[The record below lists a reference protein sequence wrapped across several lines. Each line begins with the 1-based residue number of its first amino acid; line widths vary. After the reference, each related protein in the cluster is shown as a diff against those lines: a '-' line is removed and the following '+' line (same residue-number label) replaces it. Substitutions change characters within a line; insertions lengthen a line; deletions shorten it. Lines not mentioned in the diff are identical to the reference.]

1 MTKPTTSN
9 TTPNTPPYIAKLLVF
24 APVIIFLTI
33 ALFLIAI
40 DHNKG
45 RAYFDHNHFHLPVIK
60 GLIENFD
67 ISDYKAATAPGY
79 HVIFAS
85 IGKLTGANVT
95 LFKIVNALITSLFI
109 GYLSFKLSTF
119 YRPVYVLILML
130 PITLSIYILP
140 AGIWLLPDNLAW
152 FAVAWMIFQIDS
164 KPFNNNQLICIAI
177 VLALAVFTR
186 QTYLWLVSMVWASGL
201 YYLFIDKNKTYQF
214 KYILKCTIST
224 GPAIIVLLSLAII
237 WQGLVPPSFQSIHH
251 HISPSAPAFFFALLA
266 IYGAFYLPVFYHS
279 LKSRLNKK
287 VILLGALLGFISV
300 IFITSNY
307 DIKAGRFGGLWNIV
321 KVMPTIADKSL
332 LLIILSTF
340 GGALFMALMQIINRE
355 KRNIIIIA
363 TAAFVS
369 AMMVNQFVYERY
381 FSGFIYILLTYLAC
395 HQNKERSFTKNHW
408 AYSTIIVFALINT
421 LLLYRN
427 LNQSL

>member
-1 MTKPTTSN
+1 MIESATNHNSPKPS
-9 TTPNTPPYIAKLLVF
+9 PYIAKLLVF
-24 APVIIFLTI
+24 APVAIFLTL

-45 RAYFDHNHFHLPVIK
+45 RAYFDHSHFHLPVIK

-79 HVIFAS
+79 HLIFAS
-85 IGKLTGANVT
+85 IGKLTGVNVT
-95 LFKIVNALITSLFI
+95 LFKIVNTLITSLFI

-119 YRPVYVLILML
+119 YRPIYVLILML

-152 FAVAWMIFQIDS
+152 LAVAWMIFQINS
-164 KPFNNNQLICIAI
+164 NPFDQKQLICIAI

-186 QTYLWLVSMVWASGL
+186 QTYLWLVSIVWASGL
-201 YYLFIDKNKTYQF
+201 YYFFIDKNKTYQF
-214 KYILKCTIST
+214 KYLLKCTIAT
-224 GPAIIVLLSLAII
+224 GPAILVLTSLAMI

-251 HISPSAPAFFFALLA
+251 HISPSAPAFFFALFA
-266 IYGAFYLPVFYHS
+266 IYGGFYLPTFYHA
-279 LKSRLNKK
+279 LKNTINKK
-287 VILLGALLGFISV
+287 VTMLGALLGFVSV
-300 IFITSNY
+300 IFIASNY

-340 GGALFMALMQIINRE
+340 GGALFMALMQIINKE
-355 KRNIIIIA
+355 KRLIIIVA
-363 TAAFVS
+363 TTAFVS
-369 AMMVNQFVYERY
+369 TMVVNQFVYERY
-381 FSGFIYILLTYLAC
+381 FSGFIYILLIYLAC
-395 HQNKERSFTKNHW
+395 NQSKEYSFTQRYW
-408 AYSTIIVFALINT
+408 AYSPIIIFALINA